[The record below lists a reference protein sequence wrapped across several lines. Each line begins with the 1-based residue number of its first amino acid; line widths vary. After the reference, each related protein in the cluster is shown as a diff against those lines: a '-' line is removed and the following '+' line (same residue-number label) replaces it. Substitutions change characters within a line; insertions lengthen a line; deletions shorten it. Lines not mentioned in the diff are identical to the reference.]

1 MIFLLKV
8 NFLAENQI
16 NSNAPLLKNWQWLF
30 ALLVVLQS
38 AFSAFGQQTAI
49 NLPDESNAIV
59 ITETADSDIFGFG
72 KSVIVRGTV
81 KKGVMAFGGDV
92 VVEGRVEG
100 DVATIGGS
108 VFQRPNSYIGGDV
121 VIIGGAYN
129 HGKTAPG
136 RNPES
141 QTVMYAGYEDELREA
156 MKNPASLGAP
166 DFSALYFVQRILA
179 VLFWFVIS
187 LVLTTISPGA
197 VSRAITRLNL
207 SRLKIAVVG
216 ALALLISTLI
226 VGFGFGALPT
236 PVGFLASAMM
246 TVLLFLAYTFGRVV
260 VHAATGKYIYKRLF
274 GEHGRRSESTAL
286 LLGTCFWVFVLS
298 LPYLW
303 VFAVIG
309 LIIISLGLVLT
320 ARRPFDWRSN

>member
-1 MIFLLKV
+1 V
-8 NFLAENQI
+8 SSLAANQI
-16 NSNAPLLKNWQWLF
+16 NTNAPLLKNWQWLF

-49 NLPDESNAIV
+49 NPPDESSAV
-59 ITETADSDIFGFG
+59 IIAENADSDVFGFG
-72 KSVIVRGTV
+72 KTVIVRGTV
-81 KKGVMAFGGDV
+81 KKGVMAFGGDI

-108 VFQRPNSYIGGDV
+108 VYQRSNSYIGGDV

-141 QTVMYAGYEDELREA
+141 QTVMYAGYENELREA
-156 MKNPASLGAP
+156 MQNPASLAAP
-166 DFSALYFVQRILA
+166 DFSAWYFVQRILA
-179 VLFWFVIS
+179 VLFWFIVS

-207 SRLKIAVVG
+207 SGLRIAVVG
-216 ALALLISTLI
+216 ALVMLFSTLI
-226 VGFGFGALPT
+226 VGFGLGALPT
-236 PVGFLASAMM
+236 PIGILASAMI

-260 VHAATGKYIYKRLF
+260 VQAATGKYIYKRLF
-274 GEHGRRSESTAL
+274 GEHRKRSESTSL

-303 VFAVIG
+303 AFAFIG
-309 LIIISLGLVLT
+309 LIIVSLGLVLT
-320 ARRPFDWRSN
+320 AQRPFDWRNN